1 VEKSIP
7 RRCPQWFPGTTPK
20 SLILVSAQQFLRAGK
35 VLLDEAG
42 KPLFEGPDSAARAFI
57 GGHVLAI
64 EIAKA
69 NELALRFFEH
79 VLPTRSLGIG
89 EIGAGF
95 DPGLSAKACLGE
107 DAVRLAQRGFE
118 AFYVAAAGELSAV
131 AGSGYRFRPA
141 CGSRQG
147 TKN

>member
-69 NELALRFFEH
+69 MNWPCASSSTFFQRVRWVLA
-79 VLPTRSLGIG
+79 RSARASIR
-89 EIGAGF
+89 A
-95 DPGLSAKACLGE
+95 
-107 DAVRLAQRGFE
+107 
-118 AFYVAAAGELSAV
+118 
-131 AGSGYRFRPA
+131 
-141 CGSRQG
+141 
-147 TKN
+147 